1 MFERVRALFS
11 SFKGS
16 NTSGTAAAKG
26 IVNQIVNWVI
36 SISRFDLLTNA
47 EVYEQIYVY
56 EADAGGGIDKVA
68 SMVANSFKYFY
79 IPDAGDEMDEV
90 EVEMADAANSMFA
103 GTTPQASL
111 EGSSGTSPG
120 SPTGATSGKSKK
132 QVSPGVATAR
142 NPTEKK
148 MVSKADHLFN
158 TLNVKEDVEAF
169 TEVMMVHGDLI
180 LTYDEEDPSVLCIQ
194 PNKNAAF
201 VDDLSRL
208 ESSDSTIPITR
219 DNYLVMNE
227 KQPTEETYG
236 PGEFIHIR
244 YKKTPVWQ
252 TDSQGRDT
260 FGVYSISPLQRAVLP
275 VWQKRQMTIIDILW
289 RWASIPKQHHKIAS
303 DMFALQKYNGATWQA
318 KGETASAEAM
328 KYLKQHAEA
337 MRDLMPDQG
346 ITSLDTVTIDM
357 IEPTSTSYVKPNEM
371 INQLTDQVLSA
382 INVPKSLGLGSSTAS
397 FASELILATYTSE
410 KIIQLANKIK
420 PVILESIKLRLLT
433 IDPNFPVDSLD
444 IKIDHTMAISRLEM
458 FRVFAIMVNAGLFS
472 EAELRESVGYEQ
484 LRPDQVPYSPAAAV
498 STTASTPTGS
508 PETPQSSGQHIT
520 DSGKQ
525 TYKTIENKS
534 RGDQV

>member
-1 MFERVRALFS
+1 MFERIRAVFS

-26 IVNQIVNWVI
+26 VVNQIVNWVI
-36 SISRFDLLTNA
+36 SISRFDLLSNA
-47 EVYEQIYVY
+47 DVYEQIYVY
-56 EADAGGGIDKVA
+56 EADAGGGIDKIA

-79 IPDAGDEMDEV
+79 IPDAGDELDEV
-90 EVEMADAANSMFA
+90 EELMADAANSMMT
-103 GTTPQASL
+103 GTTPQVAL
-111 EGSSGTSPG
+111 AAGSTTSDAGTLDAGTS
-120 SPTGATSGKSKK
+120 K
-132 QVSPGVATAR
+132 QVSPGVASAKTPAAKR
-142 NPTEKK
+142 
-148 MVSKADHLFN
+148 MVKSADHMFSD
-158 TLNVKEDVEAF
+158 LNVKEDIEAF
-169 TEVMMVHGDLI
+169 AEVIMIHGDLI

-201 VDDLSRL
+201 VDETARL

-227 KQPTEETYG
+227 KQPTEKIYG

-275 VWQKRQMTIIDILW
+275 TWQKRQMSIIDILW
-289 RWASIPKQHHKIAS
+289 RWASIPKQHHKISS
-303 DMFALQKYNGATWQA
+303 DMFALQKYNGTTWQQ
-318 KGETASAEAM
+318 KGEAASAEAL
-328 KYLKQHAEA
+328 KYLKQHSES

-346 ITSLDTVTIDM
+346 ITSLDTVNIEM

-382 INVPKSLGLGSSTAS
+382 INVPKSLGLGSSSSS
-397 FASELILATYTSE
+397 FASELVLATYTSE

-420 PVILESIKLRLLT
+420 PAILESIKLRLLT
-433 IDPNFPVDSLD
+433 INPNFPVDSLD
-444 IKIDHTMAISRLEM
+444 IKIDHTMAVSRLEM
-458 FRVFAIMVNAGLFS
+458 FRVFAIMVNSGLFS
-472 EAELRESVGYEQ
+472 EAELRECVGYEQ
-484 LRPDQVPYSPAAAV
+484 LRADQVPYSPAAAV

-508 PETPQSSGQHIT
+508 PETPESSGQHVT

-534 RGDQV
+534 RGEQV

>member
-26 IVNQIVNWVI
+26 VVNQIVNWVI
-36 SISRFDLLTNA
+36 SISRFDLLSNA
-47 EVYEQIYVY
+47 DVYEQIYVY

-79 IPDAGDEMDEV
+79 IPDAGDEMDEM
-90 EVEMADAANSMFA
+90 EVEMADAANSMFT
-103 GTTPQASL
+103 GTTPQAAL
-111 EGSSGTSPG
+111 EGGLAGASDQGG
-120 SPTGATSGKSKK
+120 SATSKSTK
-132 QVSPGVATAR
+132 QVSPGVASAKTPVAR
-142 NPTEKK
+142 K
-148 MVSKADHLFN
+148 MVNKADHMFSD
-158 TLNVKEDVEAF
+158 LNVKEDIEAF

-201 VDDLSRL
+201 VDETARL
-208 ESSDSTIPITR
+208 DSSDNTVPITR

-227 KQPTEETYG
+227 KQPTEKIYG

-252 TDSQGRDT
+252 TDTQGRDT

-289 RWASIPKQHHKIAS
+289 RWASIPKQHHKISA

-318 KGETASAEAM
+318 KGEQASTEAM
-328 KYLKQHAEA
+328 KYLQKHAEA

-346 ITSLDTVTIDM
+346 ITSLDTVSIDM

-420 PVILESIKLRLLT
+420 PVVLESIKLRLLT
-433 IDPNFPVDSLD
+433 INPAFPVDSLD

-534 RGDQV
+534 RGNQV

>member
-1 MFERVRALFS
+1 MFEKVRALFS

-36 SISRFDLLTNA
+36 SISRFDLLSNA
-47 EVYEQIYVY
+47 DVYEQIYVY

-79 IPDAGDEMDEV
+79 IPDAGDELDEV
-90 EVEMADAANSMFA
+90 EIEMADAANSMFT
-103 GTTPQASL
+103 GTTPQAAL
-111 EGSSGTSPG
+111 EGST
-120 SPTGATSGKSKK
+120 TGQDAGAKK
-132 QVSPGVATAR
+132 LKKVSPGVANAKT
-142 NPTEKK
+142 PVEKK

-158 TLNVKEDVEAF
+158 DLNVKEDIEAF
-169 TEVMMVHGDLI
+169 TEIMITHGDLI

-208 ESSDSTIPITR
+208 ESSDNSIPITR

-227 KQPTEETYG
+227 KQPTEQTYG
-236 PGEFIHIR
+236 PGEFIHVR

-275 VWQKRQMTIIDILW
+275 VWQKRQMSIIDILW

-303 DMFALQKYNGATWQA
+303 DMFALQKYQGATWQQ
-318 KGETASAEAM
+318 KGDAASTEAL
-328 KYLKQHAEA
+328 KYLKQHSEA

-382 INVPKSLGLGSSTAS
+382 INVPQSLGLGSSTAS

-420 PVILESIKLRLLT
+420 PVILESIKLRLLV
-433 IDPNFPVDSLD
+433 INPAFPVDSLD

-458 FRVFAIMVNAGLFS
+458 FRVFAIMVNSGLFS
-472 EAELRESVGYEQ
+472 EAELRESVGFEQ
-484 LRPDQVPYSPAAAV
+484 LRADQVPYSPAAAV

-508 PETPQSSGQHIT
+508 PETPESSGQHMT
-520 DSGKQ
+520 DQGKQ
-525 TYKTIENKS
+525 TYKKIENKS
-534 RGDQV
+534 RGEQV

>member
-1 MFERVRALFS
+1 MLERVRALFS

-47 EVYEQIYVY
+47 DVYEQIYVY
-56 EADAGGGIDKVA
+56 EADAGGGIDKIA

-90 EVEMADAANSMFA
+90 ETEMADAANSMMT
-103 GTTPQASL
+103 GTTPQAML
-111 EGSSGTSPG
+111 AGEGVPSGTPG
-120 SPTGATSGKSKK
+120 SPGKK
-132 QVSPGVATAR
+132 VSPGVAAAKT
-142 NPTEKK
+142 PIDKK
-148 MVSKADHLFN
+148 MVSNADRMFSS
-158 TLNVKEDVEAF
+158 LNVKEDIEAF
-169 TEVMMVHGDLI
+169 TEVLLTHGDLI

-208 ESSDSTIPITR
+208 ESSDNSIPITR
-219 DNYLVMNE
+219 DKYLVMNE
-227 KQPTEETYG
+227 KQPTEETYE

-252 TDSQGRDT
+252 TDAQGRDT
-260 FGVYSISPLQRAVLP
+260 YGVYSISPLQRAVLP
-275 VWQKRQMTIIDILW
+275 TWQKRQMTIIDVLW

-303 DMFALQKYNGATWQA
+303 DMFALQKYNGATWQQ
-318 KGETASAEAM
+318 KGETASAEAL
-328 KYLKQHAEA
+328 KYLQRHAEA

-346 ITSLDTVTIDM
+346 ITSLDSVTIDM

-371 INQLTDQVLSA
+371 INQLTDQVMSA
-382 INVPKSLGLGSSTAS
+382 INVPKSLGLGSSSSS
-397 FASELILATYTSE
+397 FASELVLATYTSE

-420 PVILESIKLRLLT
+420 PVILESIKIRLLT
-433 IDPNFPVDSLD
+433 INPAFPVDSLD

-458 FRVFAIMVNAGLFS
+458 FRVFAIMVNSGLFS
-472 EAELRESVGYEQ
+472 EPELRESVGYEQ
-484 LRPDQVPYSPAAAV
+484 MRPDQVPYSPASAV

-508 PETPQSSGQHIT
+508 PETPESAGQHMT

-525 TYKTIENKS
+525 TYKKIENSS
-534 RGDQV
+534 RGEQV